1 MMSKSRIA
9 PWTQMSDQTQWN
21 DLIAIPSTV
30 PKALMLERRDTKL
43 QMDGKSLT
51 YGCISKSNL
60 YLRIWWCKFLT
71 AQEWTTLWAQF
82 SYSDRFLTVLFSMDP
97 TLEFVI
103 VGFWILNWLSEYVYS
118 LSNDELNK
126 RIGEVTEADQSQHSL
141 LFSSFHDQSKGHVL
155 HRLFTSLLSQCV
167 ANQWCVNLRRRS
179 HNYIHHLYCC
189 FDFKKVPEI

>member
-71 AQEWTTLWAQF
+71 AQERTILWAQF

-97 TLEFVI
+97 TLEILI

-126 RIGEVTEADQSQHSL
+126 RIGERINHSTA
-141 LFSSFHDQSKGHVL
+141 SCSVRSMI
-155 HRLFTSLLSQCV
+155 SLRVMFCIDIL
-167 ANQWCVNLRRRS
+167 
-179 HNYIHHLYCC
+179 HLYCRNVLQIS
-189 FDFKKVPEI
+189 DASI